1 MGDYTNMIVC
11 YYRAL
16 NIAERIGDPTL
27 IGKANTSIAL
37 FYNEVGKYDEA
48 LAVLQKAAR
57 LSRDMKDSLQS
68 AYVLASISDILLRQ
82 PQYGKALAYAQQAL
96 HIPKGLKNGYAAAF
110 LNN

>member
-27 IGKANTSIAL
+27 IGKANTCIAL

-57 LSRDMKDSLQS
+57 LSRAMKDSLQS
-68 AYVLASISDILLRQ
+68 AYVLASISDILFRQ
-82 PQYGKALAYAQQAL
+82 RHNGKALEYGHQAF
-96 HIPKGLKNGYAAAF
+96 HIPNGP
-110 LNN
+110 NNAPT